1 VNDNINKTIGETIT
15 RLRTERGIVSQNM
28 FSEIVGVSQSTIRE
42 IEQGT
47 RSTTIETL
55 VKICEPLNIS
65 LVELLIEA
73 TGGMGDKLLI
83 DGLNPKFKEVVRA
96 VANTV
101 KNIQESPPDVQAE
114 SNGLTNL
121 GKDVGKIR
129 FKKEKMKQKEA

>member
-1 VNDNINKTIGETIT
+1 MNDNINKTIGETIT